1 MMSAAT
7 YTGPV
12 TLTQFQHGVDVAA
25 MAARF
30 RRRCPAVN
38 LDDIDAIPPAFVREL
53 TDKLSERCLANGLGE
68 MMVTNHATHVQ
79 VLDEYRSHLAIV
91 RELMGDLVQK
101 VMTRVTN
108 LRMELRDY
116 MFLSGKVIRAGLFAG
131 KDALLTTKTIL
142 APTQGSRVHKTT
154 SVRANDITAVQV
166 NADTR
171 HVTDDRIDCALR
183 NGSIHKDG
191 CIVPFSRLL
200 ANRNVLYRS
209 VERTVQHSLDVLA
222 LRNGYRPVRPV
233 DSAVLRIVKRLSVAF
248 AFRERVGRAVLPPVP
263 ETVSALLD
271 GILQGLGIYLAN
283 PWIDLLQHHKLGLRR
298 KARHAVAAAYPV
310 HGHIVQRTVVGDA
323 YATEAL
329 RKEPGLFRSGIKT
342 VFVRPQHITNI
353 LKFPDKNKR
362 ESEKYEQISFINSF
376 DLQHLLSCSILSQI
390 PFQIPSEISEPV
402 DTLILRGIRRTY
414 SSPG

>member
-1 MMSAAT
+1 MMSAAA
-7 YTGPV
+7 YTSPIP
-12 TLTQFQHGVDVAA
+12 LAEFQSAIDPSASRAGLG
-25 MAARF
+25 RW
-30 RRRCPAVN
+30 RPAVN
-38 LDDIDAIPPAFVREL
+38 LYDVHAVPPPLIREL
-53 TDKLSERCLANGLGE
+53 AQELPERRIADRLCQVMIALHSA
-68 MMVTNHATHVQ
+68 HVQ

-91 RELMGDLVQK
+91 RQFMSYLVQK
-101 VMTRVTN
+101 VVTLVPDLRVA
-108 LRMELRDY
+108 LGDY
-116 MFLSGKVIRAGLFAG
+116 MLLSGTVIGSGLFAG
-131 KDALLTTKTIL
+131 KDVLLTTKTIL
-142 APTQGSRVHKTT
+142 APTQGSRVYKTT
-154 SVRANDITAVQV
+154 SVRANDITTVQV

-171 HVTDDRIDCALR
+171 PVTDDRIDRALR
-183 NGSIHKDG
+183 NGCIHKDG
-191 CIVPFSRLL
+191 CIVPLSRLL

-233 DSAVLRIVKRLSVAF
+233 DSAMLRIVKRLSAAF
-248 AFRERVGRAVLPPVP
+248 AFRKRVGRAVLPPVP

-283 PWIDLLQHHKLGLRR
+283 PWIDLLQHHKLSLRR
-298 KARHAVAAAYPV
+298 KARHTVAAAYPV